1 MLFEL
6 GIGVSK
12 QTHGRQEAYD
22 KGQGVCLQG
31 TRKEAQSVKGSLP
44 RLWPVSEGKHETKS
58 RKTVSY

>member
-6 GIGVSK
+6 GIGVGK

-44 RLWPVSEGKHETKS
+44 RLWPVSGGKHEMKS